1 MQVNTEMGAEQVATV
16 ERVVLRCR
24 TLPLLPRFEFN
35 GEYVDRL
42 VAEDAETERHFA
54 RYFGDLLSLKLRS
67 RLRSPALVEDAKQET
82 FARVLTSLK
91 RKGGLAVPETL
102 GAFVNSVCNNVLLE
116 MYRSGARTTPLDD
129 GYDSPDD
136 RLPSAESMIMAEE
149 ERARV
154 RQALETLPDKE
165 RTLLQWVFFE
175 GRDKDDVCREL
186 NIERAYLRVL
196 LHRAKAR
203 FRAGFMK
210 AEAS

>member
-1 MQVNTEMGAEQVATV
+1 MGAQRVATV

-42 VAEDAETERHFA
+42 VAEDPETERHFA

-67 RLRSPALVEDAKQET
+67 RLRAPALVEDAKQET

-116 MYRSGARTTPLDD
+116 MYRSGSRTTAARRRLRQSRRRCRARIDD
-129 GYDSPDD
+129 HG
-136 RLPSAESMIMAEE
+136 EE

-154 RQALETLPDKE
+154 RHALDTPAGQGTNAAPMGVFR
-165 RTLLQWVFFE
+165 RTGQ
-175 GRDKDDVCREL
+175 DDVCR
-186 NIERAYLRVL
+186 IDVERAYLRVL

-210 AEAS
+210 AGLLSTDHLHA